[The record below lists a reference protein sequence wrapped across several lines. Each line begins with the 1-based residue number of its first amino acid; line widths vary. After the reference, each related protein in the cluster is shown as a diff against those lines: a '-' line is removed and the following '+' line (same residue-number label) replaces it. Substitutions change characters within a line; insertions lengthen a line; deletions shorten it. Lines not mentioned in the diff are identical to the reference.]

1 MTGLDIYITPTI
13 VAVVWIVCYIVKLW
27 ISDRDRTIIPTLAAV
42 LGLGLGLLTSGL
54 SIESALSGLVS
65 GLAATGVNELFA
77 QYKKDTTIGG
87 K

>member
-13 VAVVWIVCYIVKLW
+13 VATVWIVCYIVKLW
-27 ISDRDRTIIPTLAAV
+27 IKDKDKTIIPTVAAV
-42 LGLGLGLLTSGL
+42 LGLGLGLLTTGISA
-54 SIESALSGLVS
+54 ESALSGLVS

>member
-13 VAVVWIVCYIVKLW
+13 VATVWIFCYIVKLW
-27 ISDRDRTIIPTLAAV
+27 IKDKDKKIIPTVAAV
-42 LGLGLGLLTSGL
+42 LGLGLGLLTTGISA
-54 SIESALSGLVS
+54 ESALSGLVS